1 MKKISQRNLYYSLV
15 LAAVMMLFLIGYF
28 AWMLPS
34 LYVDYIEEQ
43 NVEAVKEQHNAFMEH
58 GSYDGIQVKNP
69 SACASVKIPFSGP
82 DIEVATKLV
91 SMKITAVEHETQALL
106 TELQKFIKSLQS
118 EGLGSTKA
126 DSKEAD
132 SGAGKMELRFADS
145 RFYKQI
151 NKWKNKLSD
160 ISAEYVKLP
169 VKIEFIQPDHKSKL
183 YNSELFKVHSLSD
196 RKAVLEASV
205 ENYENK
211 YTNYLVIEYTVD
223 GIVCSILPVV
233 TPEMEEIR
241 PVVMQS
247 LPMLG
252 AVILVITLIFSQV
265 YSGGIVQPVYQKLE
279 DMNQVLLEENKRQEV
294 FMRASSHQLKTPITC
309 ISLIVQMAKEF
320 MGETR
325 ATEIERQLNRLTHL
339 EESLLLLSRIDAGT
353 LTFDRK
359 PTDVFTILSL
369 ASDNLYE
376 LFLQNGVLI
385 DIPEMGEMNIN
396 VDLNW
401 TMEAV
406 MNLMKNCMEATETGT
421 AVHCSYEKNPLY
433 VQMRIWDE
441 GEGFTKEDLT
451 HLFER
456 FYRGE
461 KTKNTGI
468 GIGLSLSKAI
478 IEMQNGIIRAFNLPK
493 GGACFEIRFY
503 TSY

>member
-132 SGAGKMELRFADS
+132 SGAGKRELRFVDS

-169 VKIEFIQPDHKSKL
+169 VKIEFIQPDHKSQL

-294 FMRASSHQLKTPITC
+294 FMRASSHQLKTPIT
-309 ISLIVQMAKEF
+309 A
-320 MGETR
+320 
-325 ATEIERQLNRLTHL
+325 A
-339 EESLLLLSRIDAGT
+339 LLLLDGMINQIGKYKETQIYLPKVKEQLLSMR
-353 LTFDRK
+353 RM
-359 PTDVFTILSL
+359 VEEILSL
-369 ASDNLYE
+369 HQNHENLNLCEIGLYE
-376 LFLQNGVLI
+376 LVQSLLAVYSVAACDKQLQIILEGDQKAYVRADRDVLSKI
-385 DIPEMGEMNIN
+385 LDNILSNAVNYTPEGAQIRILVQAQKIAVWNQGADIPQEILEHIFEPFVRGSHEGRSHG
-396 VDLNW
+396 L
-401 TMEAV
+401 
-406 MNLMKNCMEATETGT
+406 G
-421 AVHCSYEKNPLY
+421 LY
-433 VQMRIWDE
+433 IAAYYAKLSDIELSVANRE
-441 GEGFTKEDLT
+441 GGVESVIQF
-451 HLFER
+451 R
-456 FYRGE
+456 F
-461 KTKNTGI
+461 
-468 GIGLSLSKAI
+468 
-478 IEMQNGIIRAFNLPK
+478 
-493 GGACFEIRFY
+493 
-503 TSY
+503 